1 MINGRVDICQ
11 IDASKEFI
19 MKLLEHQEPVR
30 ALKDILE
37 NYDYLKYD
45 EGGSSSIVKLRV
57 KVKETHLD
65 AERDIA
71 VADHIKKKLT
81 HATGRYYV
89 LIFNPKT
96 GSPLED
102 NRNKSWTYFTLHEKA
117 PPRQ

>member
-1 MINGRVDICQ
+1 
-11 IDASKEFI
+11 
-19 MKLLEHQEPVR
+19 MKLLEHQEPVS

-45 EGGSSSIVKLRV
+45 EGGSSGIVKLRI

-65 AERDIA
+65 ADRDIA
-71 VADHIKKKLT
+71 VADHIKNKLE
-81 HATGRYYV
+81 HATERHYV

-102 NRNKSWTYFTLHEKA
+102 SRNMGWTYFTLHEKA
-117 PPRQ
+117 LPRK